1 MAPCVCA
8 YCGIGAFGHHMVYD
22 LFGIIACV
30 AHSDDASRDV
40 SAWMHRNGQVRLGY
54 AKTLDGIKPFFDA
67 LPATF
72 SIRRTSGAIESGWR
86 LPAGFGE
93 VWARL
98 KSMNGEWIMPVER
111 IEENGDK
118 WSRFVSLESFLEQDL
133 AVPGITADVVAAAIA
148 VLASGIYKA
157 AADAADAAAALGPA
171 QASNS
176 AASSATNSAGTPLLV
191 PMVINGVACRVID
204 HDGDVADKAN
214 AGKLP
219 AGFEMATASFA

>member
-8 YCGIGAFGHHMVYD
+8 SCGVAAFGHHMIYD

-30 AHSDDASRDV
+30 AHSDDAARDV
-40 SAWMHRNGQVRLGY
+40 NAWMHRNGQVRLGY

-72 SIRRTSGAIESGWR
+72 SIRRSSGAIESGWR
-86 LPAGFGE
+86 LPTGFGE
-93 VWARL
+93 AWARL

-111 IEENGDK
+111 IEENGDR

-157 AADAADAAAALGPA
+157 DADAANAVAALGPA

-204 HDGDVADKAN
+204 PDGGVADQAN